1 MQNYSPLATEIPAPV
16 ESTKLMTESSSTGVE
31 NESEWD
37 VVIIGAGP
45 AGGYSGLLCARSG
58 LRTLLVE
65 KQKFPRHK
73 ICGCCLNSR
82 AVRFLKDAGIWSGI
96 LTAGARRL
104 EGIKISVRHQQLLVP
119 LQESWSVSRSTL
131 DQHLVR
137 QAVEAGC
144 VFNDGVSA
152 QVSAPSSSNSQGLRR
167 IRVGT
172 KEVLARVV
180 LVCDGLGHSSLDSHS
195 ELTTEVMHGS
205 RVGLGGIINQC
216 DASPSDHS
224 DSKHIQTDTNRNEVI
239 RMIVGNHGYA
249 GLAPLEDGR
258 LNIAAAVDPEF
269 LKSMNSPVDA
279 LLSLFEE
286 AGELPPAGMAEMS
299 LRGTRPLT
307 QSTTPRSLERL
318 LLLGDAAGYVEPF
331 TGEGIAWALA
341 SASLALPTAL
351 DVCRNGWSPAAAT
364 AWERAYSR
372 SISGKLGICR
382 LLSSGLRRPW
392 MLQPMITFF
401 RMFPSATGVL
411 AATVNG
417 YTSRKD
423 AA

>member
-1 MQNYSPLATEIPAPV
+1 
-16 ESTKLMTESSSTGVE
+16 MTESNFARVE
-31 NESEWD
+31 NESDWD
-37 VVIIGAGP
+37 VVIVGAGP

-82 AVRFLKDAGIWSGI
+82 AVGFLKDAGIWSGI

-104 EGIKISVRHQQLLVP
+104 DGITISVRHQKLVVP
-119 LQESWSVSRSTL
+119 LRESWSISRGTL
-131 DQHLVR
+131 DQLLVR

-144 VFNDGVSA
+144 VFVDGVSA
-152 QVSAPSSSNSQGLRR
+152 QVAGPMTNSGQSLRR
-167 IRVGT
+167 IKVGT
-172 KEVLARVV
+172 REVQARVV
-180 LVCDGLGHSSLDSHS
+180 LVCDGLGHSSLDSQS
-195 ELTTEVMHGS
+195 QLTTRIMHGS
-205 RVGLGGIINQC
+205 RVGLGGILSPV
-216 DASPSDHS
+216 DDSPSDQS
-224 DSKHIQTDTNRNEVI
+224 DSKQIQANTSRNEFI

-258 LNIAAAVDPEF
+258 LNVAAAVDPEF
-269 LKSMNSPVDA
+269 LKSMNSPAVA

-286 AGELPPAGMAEMS
+286 AGELPPNGMAAMA

-307 QSTTPRSLERL
+307 QNTSPRSLDRL

-341 SASLALPTAL
+341 SASLALPAAL
-351 DVCRNGWSPAAAT
+351 DVCRNGWSRAAAL
-364 AWERAYSR
+364 AWERAYCR
-372 SISGKLGICR
+372 SISRKLGICR

-401 RMFPSATGVL
+401 RMFPSATGML

-417 YTSRKD
+417 YTSQKD